1 MTGTRQEV
9 ADGQQQHVRRSVE
22 VVVRKVLSTHNLFRY
37 DRERD
42 ELWLAAVVR
51 REEEPGLEVA
61 EIPRTWAGGGPLAA
75 LVISPAPTFPGC
87 RLRLRVIGA
96 VRGGDGLVLVGLPEA
111 DEGFPEEW
119 GPDDLPPGLRG
130 RIADIVGAADS
141 EDVWLDAE
149 AAWSSFLAAREA
161 YGRLQQRPLA
171 SAVWRAPFASEG
183 ASGEGPEPWENL
195 LPWLPTRF
203 QRYVRELLLPDER
216 VLAFVERPAL
226 VRGPVLRR
234 QRLSHGVLLVT
245 DRQLLL
251 VEDALPPS
259 QQLHVDWG
267 YAALSLALERVG
279 GCSLREG
286 DGWLDLKVEVEAAGG
301 AESISVALP
310 PSCED
315 GAGDVLS
322 VLEAFTRRG
331 PLALQRRYSAEAL
344 QGAGLADPI
353 PREEQAPDMPAQERL
368 LALAAS
374 RVCGRGDVQ
383 PCLAVSDGHLGYL
396 ERARRAVGWKWVP
409 LGAISSLRLHHF
421 LMGCWLEAVVPQG
434 EHTHTV
440 RVEYEYPE
448 SEAFRRCF
456 LVARH
461 LLGLSPRA
469 GGEGH

>member
-1 MTGTRQEV
+1 MTRTRQEV
-9 ADGQQQHVRRSVE
+9 ADGQEQRARRSVE
-22 VVVRKVLSTHNLFRY
+22 VVVREVLSTHNLFCY
-37 DRERD
+37 DRERH

-51 REEEPGLEVA
+51 REGEPGLEVA
-61 EIPRTWAGGGPLAA
+61 EIPRTWAEGGPLAA
-75 LVISPAPTFPGC
+75 LVICPAPTFPGC

-96 VRGGDGLVLVGLPEA
+96 VRGGGGLVLVGLPEA

-119 GPDDLPPGLRG
+119 GPDDLPPALRG
-130 RIADIVGAADS
+130 RIADTVAAANS

-149 AAWSSFLAAREA
+149 AAWSAFLAAREA
-161 YGRLQQRPLA
+161 YGRLRQRPVA
-171 SAVWRAPFASEG
+171 SAVWRGPIASEG
-183 ASGEGPEPWENL
+183 ACSEGREPWENL

-203 QRYVRELLLPDER
+203 QRYVRELLLPEER

-226 VRGPVLRR
+226 VKGPLLRR

-259 QQLHVDWG
+259 QQLHMDWG
-267 YAALSLALERVG
+267 YVAVSLALERVG

-286 DGWLDLKVEVEAAGG
+286 DGWLDLEVEVEATGG
-301 AESISVALP
+301 AESISVTLP
-310 PSCED
+310 PSCEE
-315 GAGDVLS
+315 GARDVLS

-331 PLALQRRYSAEAL
+331 PTALQRRYSPEAL
-344 QGAGLADPI
+344 QEAGLADAI
-353 PREEQAPDMPAQERL
+353 ARGEQALDVSAHERL

-383 PCLAVSDGHLGYL
+383 PCLAVSDGCLGYL
-396 ERARRAVGWKWVP
+396 ERARQVIGWKWVP
-409 LGAISSLRLHHF
+409 LGAISSLRLHHS
-421 LMGCWLEAVVPQG
+421 LMGCWLEAIVPEG
-434 EHTHTV
+434 EHTHSI